1 VIFGTSFRDSTR
13 PDADLG
19 WNIAGIIVGALA
31 ENFAV
36 VIGFKY
42 LILVAIGFYLLSMPW
57 VRRRLPVAV

>member
-1 VIFGTSFRDSTR
+1 
-13 PDADLG
+13 
-19 WNIAGIIVGALA
+19 LA